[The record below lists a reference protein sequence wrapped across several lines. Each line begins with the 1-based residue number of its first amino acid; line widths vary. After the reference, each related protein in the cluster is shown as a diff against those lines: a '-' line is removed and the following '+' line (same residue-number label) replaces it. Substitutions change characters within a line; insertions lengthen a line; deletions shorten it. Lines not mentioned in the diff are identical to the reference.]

1 MHRFWYH
8 SPVRFYRTLEELE
21 DKLNPQNSQY
31 FGTVGNPY
39 PLEKGKLHRF
49 LIPNDNNTLSSND
62 LQLFVD
68 GVLLAAH
75 FKIVDAKLHYITFQS
90 DVDVCGR
97 IEIKSDGITLF
108 YSNYVRFLDSDDGD
122 GRKFIRVA
130 TKHLYDRNLFLYKD
144 NHYWMVT
151 NLPAYSLG
159 TFTTDVDVN
168 NSRIGGLSTLQVRET
183 FIDESVDYEFISEGD
198 ANILSFIQ
206 VHSTNNEFYID
217 GTKRTSLEK
226 LDTEEFSMKGT
237 MSFTNVK
244 DKFGYNIILDEGD
257 IFSDVYFIYSD
268 EITYNFTYSHEPEN
282 DPNSGEWFLTN
293 MLFVNY
299 FNAFGIEYDCYL
311 KVKLAS
317 VPAKGFLANNVT
329 RNIYAIGDL
338 ISYCDKD
345 DLVYFPNGFNNDSG
359 VQGNFTEYF
368 SYRIVDQAGRIGKLT
383 THTLIM
389 TDSAVDPI
397 DLSVSITWGD
407 DTSIPITGNLSAI
420 NVKRASL
427 VFDPSDPVVS
437 QEWEIFNGT
446 DWVFYKDFTTDLE
459 TISLSYLENKIRLKV
474 VSQFGDTAY
483 SNILQ
488 YTKISTAN
496 IYITDKV
503 STNGRCTYKLHV
515 ENEPFIGFANM
526 IGDKES
532 NGRNARINDTFGGVL
547 LIPNDYEYGQFA
559 TKSKAVNIPVGVY
572 NCDVESIGLPRN
584 QYEDLAINGA
594 VSYGYTPDYYDSSVQ
609 AEAHLIIP
617 ALNP

>member
-49 LIPNDNNTLSSND
+49 LVPNDNNTLSSND

-97 IEIKSDGITLF
+97 IEIKSDGETLF

-144 NHYWMVT
+144 EHYWMVT

-183 FIDESVDYEFISEGD
+183 FIDESVDYEFVSEGD

-226 LDTEEFSMKGT
+226 LDVEEFAMKGT

-244 DKFGYNIILDEGD
+244 DKFGYNIILDETE
-257 IFSDVYFIYSD
+257 IFNDVYFIYSD
-268 EITYNFTYSHEPEN
+268 PITYSFTYSHEPEN
-282 DPNSGEWFLTN
+282 EPNSGEWFLTN

-299 FNAFGIEYDCYL
+299 FNAFGIEYDCDL
-311 KVKLAS
+311 FVKLVS
-317 VPAKGFLANNVT
+317 VPARGFLANNIT
-329 RNIYAIGDL
+329 KDIYAINDL

-389 TDSAVDPI
+389 TDSAVEPI

-407 DTSIPITGNLSAI
+407 DTSAPITGNLSNI

-427 VFDPSDPVVS
+427 VFDPADPVIS
-437 QEWEIFNGT
+437 QQWEIFNGT
-446 DWVFYKDFTTDLE
+446 DWVFYKNYTTDTE
-459 TISLSYLENKIRLKV
+459 SFALSYLENKIRFKAV
-474 VSQFGDTAY
+474 TQFGVTAH
-483 SNILQ
+483 SNNLQ
-488 YTKISTAN
+488 YTKASTAN
-496 IYITDKV
+496 IYISDLVFDQDLGITTYNLNIEEESFVGFVNMSGEKNLN
-503 STNGRCTYKLHV
+503 TRNGSGNDTYGGLI
-515 ENEPFIGFANM
+515 FIPNSND
-526 IGDKES
+526 IGDWVNAS
-532 NGRNARINDTFGGVL
+532 NPISL
-547 LIPNDYEYGQFA
+547 
-559 TKSKAVNIPVGVY
+559 SVGVY
-572 NCDVESIGLPRN
+572 NCEIKANGNPKNAGQNVEVNIIVG
-584 QYEDLAINGA
+584 
-594 VSYGYTPDYYDSSVQ
+594 YGYTNDIADAVAVAQ
-609 AEAHLIIP
+609 ANLLIVP
-617 ALNP
+617 